1 MTLCGIPSSQQLTS
15 VREHVSA
22 CELCS
27 RVACAYECVHWVAI
41 CAERTSARE
50 SLTKGMNEICGAH
63 MQAMVDQARA
73 FAAVL
78 GKLDM
83 DFVAEEAEDEIVEA
97 LETAN
102 VERFESE
109 LAEELAAFKPTGK

>member
-1 MTLCGIPSSQQLTS
+1 MDPCLLWSSVPAS
-15 VREHVSA
+15 HVST
-22 CELCS
+22 
-27 RVACAYECVHWVAI
+27 RVCTGSS
-41 CAERTSARE
+41 CAERISARQTV
-50 SLTKGMNEICGAH
+50 TKGMEEVCTSL
-63 MQAMVDQARA
+63 MPAMVDQARA

-83 DFVAEEAEDEIVEA
+83 GFVAEEAEDEIVEA

-109 LAEELAAFKPTGK
+109 LAEELAAFKPAGK

>member
-1 MTLCGIPSSQQLTS
+1 MEEVCTS
-15 VREHVSA
+15 
-22 CELCS
+22 L
-27 RVACAYECVHWVAI
+27 
-41 CAERTSARE
+41 
-50 SLTKGMNEICGAH
+50 MP
-63 MQAMVDQARA
+63 AMVDQARA

-83 DFVAEEAEDEIVEA
+83 DFVAEEAEDEVVDG